1 MQRDSGAVHHRTEF
15 PVTLPQI
22 HLDHFSTTVT
32 YDPEDIEDRR
42 HPKRIVV
49 YHTLATK
56 LQDVGCQVWS
66 ASLVLADWWLHAWKH
81 GGHSDRT
88 TMVLELG
95 AGVGLPSLVAGACG
109 ADVLLTDS
117 SLPALDLAQRS
128 WDANAV
134 WIKPRGGTVKV
145 LARILC
151 SSLHPDS
158 VQSEV
163 FFITMYLNAYVTPRT
178 GTELRAVQA
187 CTTH

>member
-1 MQRDSGAVHHRTEF
+1 MNLHTVASVQRDSGAVHHRTEF

-22 HLDHFSTTVT
+22 HLDHFSTTAT

-151 SSLHPDS
+151 SSLKLPP
-158 VQSEV
+158 
-163 FFITMYLNAYVTPRT
+163 LGVTQT
-178 GTELRAVQA
+178 CL
-187 CTTH
+187 